1 LIEARQW
8 GVRQAVVAV
17 ILGLFLAAP
26 LTALAAPGD
35 TVVRLDLDG
44 VVDPFTASYLE
55 SGIEAAEADGASAIL
70 LTIDTPGG
78 TDNSMRK
85 IIRAILDSPVPVICF
100 VAPEGA
106 RAASAG
112 TFILMSCP
120 VAAMAPGTNVGAAHP
135 VGVRG
140 AVEIEK
146 VTNDAAA
153 YLRSLAEER
162 GRNGDWAERAVRDSD
177 SISAQ
182 QALDMEVVDLIQPN
196 ATALLDEVDGR
207 TVKVA
212 GGRESTLSTAGA
224 EVADREPGT
233 AARLLQPLFSPNL
246 AFLFFYLGLA
256 LIVVELLHPGLS
268 VPGLLGTLLLGLAF
282 AAFGMLP
289 IQLLGIGLLAASVGF
304 FLLEFQYPGVGF
316 PAAAG
321 VVTLVLGGLL
331 LFDRSVPDAQ
341 VSISMI
347 APVAVGSGLFFGF
360 VVKAAL
366 AARRL
371 PPAVKSQNVIGAIG
385 QAVTDLA
392 PSGVVQVVSETWTA
406 TSPVPVAKGAK
417 VRVTAVEGLRLSV
430 EPAEG
435 VGAEAAAPSTQAEE
449 PTRKEG

>member
-1 LIEARQW
+1 M
-8 GVRQAVVAV
+8 RQAVVAV
-17 ILGLFLAAP
+17 IFGLFLAAP

-55 SGIEAAEADGASAIL
+55 SGIEAAETDGASAIL

-85 IIRAILDSPVPVICF
+85 IIRAILASPVPVICF

-153 YLRSLAEER
+153 YLRSLAEDR
-162 GRNGDWAERAVRDSD
+162 GRNGDWAEKAVRDSD

-196 ATALLDEVDGR
+196 ASALLDEIDGR

-212 GGRESTLSTAGA
+212 DGRDATLSTADA
-224 EVADREPGT
+224 RVADREPGT
-233 AARLLQPLFSPNL
+233 AAQLLQTLLSPNI
-246 AFLFFYLGLA
+246 AFLLFYLGLA
-256 LIVVELLHPGLS
+256 LIVVEMLTPGVT
-268 VPGLLGTLLLGLAF
+268 VPGVLGVLCLGLALT
-282 AAFGMLP
+282 AFGMLP
-289 IQLLGIGLLAASVGF
+289 VQLLGVGLLAASVAF
-304 FLLEFQYPGVGF
+304 FLVEFQNPGLGF

-321 VVTLVLGGLL
+321 VVTMVLGGLL

-347 APVAVGSGLFFGF
+347 APVAIGSGLFFGF
-360 VVKAAL
+360 VVKKAL

-371 PPAVKSQNVIGAIG
+371 PPAVKSQNVLGAVG
-385 QAVTDLA
+385 HAVTDLA

-406 TSPVPVAKGAK
+406 TSSVPVPKGSR
-417 VRVTAVEGLRLSV
+417 VRVTAVDGLRLSV

-435 VGAEAAAPSTQAEE
+435 AVADATVPPTQTEDST
-449 PTRKEG
+449 TKEV

>member
-1 LIEARQW
+1 
-8 GVRQAVVAV
+8 VRLAVVAV

-26 LTALAAPGD
+26 LTALAAPD
-35 TVVRLDLDG
+35 DIVVRLDLDG
-44 VVDPFTASYLE
+44 VVNPLAASYI
-55 SGIEAAEADGASAIL
+55 SDGIEAAGSDDASAIL

-78 TDNSMRK
+78 TDASMRK
-85 IIRAILDSPVPVICF
+85 IIRAILDSDVPVVCF

-135 VGVRG
+135 VGVQG

-153 YLRSLAEER
+153 FLRSLAEDR
-162 GRNGDWAERAVRDSD
+162 DRNGDWAEMAVRESD
-177 SISAQ
+177 SISAR
-182 QALDMEVVDLIQPN
+182 QALEMDVIDLIQPN
-196 ATALLDEVDGR
+196 ATALLDEIDGR

-212 GGRESTLSTAGA
+212 DGRDATLSTADA
-224 EVADREPGT
+224 RVADREPGT
-233 AARLLQPLFSPNL
+233 AARLLQTLLSPNI
-246 AFLFFYLGLA
+246 AFLLFYLGVA
-256 LIVVELLHPGLS
+256 LIVVEMLTPGVT
-268 VPGLLGTLLLGLAF
+268 VPGVLGVLCLGLAL

-289 IQLLGIGLLAASVGF
+289 VQLLGVGLLAASVAF
-304 FLLEFQYPGVGF
+304 FLVEFQNPGLGF

-321 VVTLVLGGLL
+321 VVTMVLGGLL

-347 APVAVGSGLFFGF
+347 APVAIGSGLFFGF

-371 PPAVKSQNVIGAIG
+371 PPAVKSQNVLGAVG
-385 QAVTDLA
+385 HAVTDLA
-392 PSGVVQVVSETWTA
+392 PSGVVQMVSETWTA
-406 TSPVPVAKGAK
+406 TSSVPVPKGSK
-417 VRVTAVEGLRLSV
+417 VRVTAVDGLRLSV

-435 VGAEAAAPSTQAEE
+435 AVAEATVPPTPTEDST
-449 PTRKEG
+449 TKEG